1 MRERDAHIHGRVLE
15 SLHDGVLVVSLGG
28 AIAIFNPAASRIL
41 GVSRE
46 AAAGRR
52 FAEVFIPIDGLDALT
67 GTVLDAIGGAGEDE
81 RKVVSVQVGGE
92 ERSLSVATSYL
103 TRVRDGEREP
113 VAVVAV
119 FSDITE
125 LWALREAELRMAK
138 AVEAQH
144 AELQQAY
151 REIEDRNESLATML
165 KRVQVARV
173 AVTVLVVGVFVGV
186 GAWSWKPLGLSLE
199 PPAGLVADAEAGP
212 GGESEVRT
220 VTVRP
225 RAVSAT
231 VALVGRLA
239 PVRTVTVP
247 GPVDAKVAAV
257 HFRYGEEV
265 AEGAVLVELDTAAL
279 GRAHRKARLAYLEA
293 LAAHEAM
300 ERWESGPEMAEA
312 RRSVTK
318 AKLSMD
324 DQETRR
330 RKAELLHGQGL
341 ISDSEHQEAMR
352 QYKSQRLDFEAA
364 QEELEAVRAQ
374 GGEEAREKARLG
386 LEDARDA
393 LREREAALSRGV
405 VRAPIAGVVLAQ
417 ERERDAMTVGRSLRA
432 GDTVAVIGDFSRM
445 SALTQVDEV
454 DVGSLAP
461 GQPVTVTG
469 NAFPGLTLRGT
480 VSRVAAQAGTKAK
493 RGPPMFDV
501 VVTLDALE
509 SEQRARLRAGMSSNL
524 RIVVYSNP
532 RALTVPIEAVRRRGA
547 TSRVRVL
554 ERASGEVRER
564 EVETGPT
571 TLDSVEIVAGLSPG
585 DEVVVAEQ

>member
-1 MRERDAHIHGRVLE
+1 MTARDTHIHGRVLE
-15 SLHDGVLVVSLGG
+15 SLQDGVLVVGLEGT
-28 AIAIFNPAASRIL
+28 IAIFNPAASRIL
-41 GVSRE
+41 GVLRE
-46 AAAGRR
+46 EAAGRR
-52 FAEVFIPIDGLDALT
+52 FAEVFIPLEGLDALNE
-67 GTVLDAIGGAGEDE
+67 TVLDAIGGAGEDE
-81 RKVVSVQVGGE
+81 RKVVPVQVQGE
-92 ERSLSVATSYL
+92 QRSLSVATSYL
-103 TRVRDGEREP
+103 TRVRAGEREP

-125 LWALREAELRMAK
+125 LRVLRETELRMAK

-173 AVTVLVVGVFVGV
+173 VVTLLVVAVFVGV

-199 PPAGLVADAEAGP
+199 TPAALMGDAEAEP
-212 GGESEVRT
+212 GGEAPVRT
-220 VTVRP
+220 VTVRA
-225 RAVSAT
+225 RAVNAT

-239 PVRTVTVP
+239 PWRTVTVP

-265 AEGAVLVELDTAAL
+265 AEGAVLVELDTSGL
-279 GRAHRKARLAYLEA
+279 DRAYREARLGYLEA
-293 LAAHEAM
+293 LAEHEAA
-300 ERWESGPEMAEA
+300 EGWASGPEVAEA
-312 RRSVTK
+312 RRSFTK

-352 QYKSQRLDFEAA
+352 QHESQRLDFEAA
-364 QEELEAVRAQ
+364 QEEVEAVRAQ
-374 GGEEAREKARLG
+374 GGEEAREKARLK
-386 LEDARDA
+386 LENATDA
-393 LREREAALSRGV
+393 LREREAALGRRA
-405 VRAPIAGVVLAQ
+405 VRAPIAGVVLAP
-417 ERERDAMTVGRSLRA
+417 ERERDAMAAGRALRQ
-432 GDTVAVIGDFSRM
+432 GDTVVVIGDFSRM

-454 DVGSLAP
+454 DVGSLAS
-461 GQPVTVTG
+461 GQAVTVTG
-469 NAFPGLTLRGT
+469 NAFPGLELRGT
-480 VSRVAAQAGTKAK
+480 VSRVAAQAGTKAR
-493 RGPPMFDV
+493 RGAPMFDV

-509 SEQRARLRAGMSSNL
+509 PGQRARLRAGMSSNL

-532 RALTVPIEAVRRRGA
+532 RALTVPVEAVRRRGT

-554 ERASGEVRER
+554 DPASGEVRER
-564 EVETGPT
+564 KVETGPT
-571 TLDSVEIVAGLSPG
+571 TLDSVEIVAGLAPG
-585 DEVVVAEQ
+585 DKVVVPER